1 MNLGFQ
7 YGQEILN
14 LNLPDDSIV
23 YESKYKPSLKGAT
36 ELLRESLESP
46 VASTNLPE
54 LLQGRRPGKV
64 VIVVSDITRPIPYH
78 EFIPELLIVIENSGV
93 KREDI
98 ELLVATGMHRRSTKD
113 EHLKMFGEFVCG
125 NYTISDHDCSDAK
138 NLELLRRR
146 SWSGSSVRLNKK
158 YVRAGFRIISG
169 LVEPHFM
176 AGFSGGRKAICP
188 GLVDLDTIQKFH
200 GYAFLSHPNA
210 TSSVMVDN
218 PCNLENTSVA
228 QLCPPDYS
236 INVILDN
243 HKKIN
248 TIVSGE
254 LFASHL
260 RSVQFVK
267 AACCPLVTEIA
278 DVALT
283 SSGGYP
289 LDATFY
295 QCVKGLVNCLPAVR
309 EEGEIIAFGS
319 CMEGIGSPEYAA
331 LLEKYSG
338 ETHRFIEDIK
348 ERRFFIKDQWQLQM
362 QVRVLKKTGKQNL
375 HFYTSSI
382 PQERLSLLS
391 VTPHGV
397 ASQDIEK
404 AIQSHIDQLV
414 AAKKRI
420 AAFPEGPY
428 CSPVSRQ

>member
-1 MNLGFQ
+1 MRIGFQ
-7 YGQEILN
+7 YGPETLN
-14 LNLPDDSIV
+14 LNLPDESII
-23 YESKYKPSLKGAT
+23 YESKYSASIQGGS
-36 ELLRESLESP
+36 ELLKESLQNPVSSP
-46 VASTNLPE
+46 KLCE
-54 LLQGRRPGKV
+54 LLQNRRKGNV

-78 EFIPELLIVIENSGV
+78 EFLLELLRTIEDSGV
-93 KREDI
+93 KKEEI
-98 ELLVATGMHRRSTKD
+98 EILVATGMHRASTKD
-113 EHLKMFGEFVCG
+113 EHLRMFGEFISK
-125 NYTISDHDCSDAK
+125 NYLISDHDCSDPK
-138 NLELLRRR
+138 NLEKLRKP

-158 YVRAGFRIISG
+158 YVRAGFRIITG

-200 GYAFLSHPNA
+200 GYTFLSHPNA
-210 TSSVMVDN
+210 TSSVMIDN

-228 QLCPPDYS
+228 RLCPPDYS

-243 HKKIN
+243 YKKIN
-248 TIVSGE
+248 AIISGE

-260 RSVQFVK
+260 RSVHLVK
-267 AACCPLVTEIA
+267 AACCPSVTEIA

-295 QCVKGLVNCLPAVR
+295 QCVKGLVNCLPAIK

-319 CMEGIGSPEYAA
+319 CMEGIGSTEYAA

-338 ETHRFIEDIK
+338 DYHQFIEDIK
-348 ERRFFIKDQWQLQM
+348 ANRFFIKDQWQLQM
-362 QVRVLKKTGKQNL
+362 QIRVLKKTGQNNL
-375 HFYTSSI
+375 HFYTSNI
-382 PQERLSLLS
+382 PPGKLLKLS
-391 VTPHGV
+391 VTPHSV
-397 ASQDIEK
+397 HADEVERE
-404 AIQSHIDQLV
+404 IQKHIDQLV

-428 CSPVSRQ
+428 CSPV

>member
-1 MNLGFQ
+1 MKIGFQ
-7 YGQEILN
+7 YGHEVLN
-14 LNLPDDSIV
+14 LNLPDDSII
-23 YESKYKPSLKGAT
+23 YESKYKPSPKGAV
-36 ELLRESLESP
+36 ELLRESLENP
-46 VASTNLPE
+46 VACAKLTE
-54 LLQGRRPGKV
+54 LLQGRRPGKI

-78 EFIPELLIVIENSGV
+78 EFIPELLIILENSGV

-98 ELLVATGMHRRSTKD
+98 EILVATGMHRSSTKE

-125 NYTISDHDCSDAK
+125 NYPITDHDCSDAK
-138 NLELLRRR
+138 NLEQLRRH

-158 YVRAGFRIISG
+158 YVRAGFRIITG

-188 GLVDLDTIQKFH
+188 GLVDLETIQKFH
-200 GYAFLSHPNA
+200 GYTFLSHPNA

-248 TIVSGE
+248 SIVSGE
-254 LFASHL
+254 LFASHH
-260 RSVQFVK
+260 RSVQIVK
-267 AACCPLVTEIA
+267 AACCPLVNEVA
-278 DVALT
+278 DVAVT

-309 EEGEIIAFGS
+309 EEGEIIGFGS

-338 ETHRFIEDIK
+338 DYPRFIEDIK
-348 ERRFFIKDQWQLQM
+348 ENRFFIKDQWQLQM
-362 QVRVLKKTGKQNL
+362 QIRVLKKTGQHYL

-382 PQERLSLLS
+382 PQEKLSLLS
-391 VTPHGV
+391 VTPHEV
-397 ASQDIEK
+397 AAQDIEK
-404 AIQSHIDQLV
+404 AMQNHVNQLV

-420 AAFPEGPY
+420 AVFPEGPY